1 MKTGSNGLPFGQ
13 RWEGPEVKWY
23 VKENVRDLGNVFFKT
38 PKTVEGEI
46 RAEVRLEE
54 RFFFFF
60 FFNISAVPKWNEL
73 SGNMPKQKLGDN
85 KLEALRDCNG

>member
-1 MKTGSNGLPFGQ
+1 MFSSKHQ
-13 RWEGPEVKWY
+13 
-23 VKENVRDLGNVFFKT
+23 
-38 PKTVEGEI
+38 KTVVGEI

-54 RFFFFF
+54 RF

>member
-1 MKTGSNGLPFGQ
+1 MFSSKHQ
-13 RWEGPEVKWY
+13 
-23 VKENVRDLGNVFFKT
+23 
-38 PKTVEGEI
+38 KTVEGEI

-73 SGNMPKQKLGDN
+73 SGNIPKQKLGD